1 MKSPKA
7 YYNILEEI
15 VEMEYDRNEKSLD
28 CCHCER
34 CKNDIIAYSLSNVT
48 PKYVVSHEGELF
60 SKISA
65 LHTQVQTDIIRLLI
79 QAAQIVKENP
89 RH

>member
-1 MKSPKA
+1 MDENKL
-7 YYNILEEI
+7 YHNIMEEI
-15 VEMEYDRNEKSLD
+15 VEFEYARNKDVLD
-28 CCHCER
+28 CCACNR
-34 CKNDIIAYSLSNVT
+34 CKNDIIAYVLSNIT

-65 LHTQVQTDIIRLLI
+65 VHIQVQTDITRLLL
-79 QAAQIVKENP
+79 QAAHIVKENP